1 MKKKHKKQI
10 IKRSYKKKKLS
21 KKTNILI
28 KNKSKKENRIILSI
42 IVIIL
47 FLIAIR
53 IIKIYG
59 SPNAEL
65 EKDAEKLLNAITT
78 GKLKILNENQV
89 DEKAVEEIM
98 KEDYMK
104 LKAKLGLKNEF
115 CIHFENNNGE
125 LIKINGLQA
134 SIGSSKVKIN
144 GVSCG

>member
-1 MKKKHKKQI
+1 M
-10 IKRSYKKKKLS
+10 KKKLS
-21 KKTNILI
+21 KKTNTLI

-42 IVIIL
+42 MVIIL

-53 IIKIYG
+53 IIKIYE

-78 GKLKILNENQV
+78 GNLKILNENQV

-98 KEDYMK
+98 KKDYIK
-104 LKAKLGLKNEF
+104 LKAELGLKNDF
-115 CIHFENNNGE
+115 CVHFENNNGE
-125 LIKINGLQA
+125 LIKINNIQA